1 MSESNVS
8 AGSTAAVPAG
18 TGSVAVLNSRP
29 PFYIDAEW
37 QSPEQ
42 QHAQGGGIGAY
53 LHAFRR
59 RWPAVIFLGL
69 VTAAVCAGAA
79 WFLVVPRYS
88 ATALIRV
95 SAANQAVL
103 FQSSGDSRNFDIY
116 KSTQLEYL
124 RSRFVLVSALRRP
137 EVARLASIQ
146 NEPDPVQWVSE
157 RLSVRYPGNAELMQV
172 SIATEKG
179 DEAAA
184 LVNAIVD
191 AYMEEVVEV
200 EQNERR
206 NRLGELDQLY
216 VEKESEVRKLQNDL
230 KQLSAQLETGDSQAL
245 TLKQQITLQ
254 QFSTYRSELVG
265 VSLKIM
271 RTQGEIALKNA
282 IRDKAA
288 QIQISESEID
298 AAGRV
303 DPVMVQLQ
311 MRQAELKA
319 LTAQMRETVR
329 PEFANRYEGRYSR
342 ELAEIDAKIQARR
355 EELKQELEKK
365 RLATLD
371 EDLESLKFE
380 LAILEQQQS
389 QLQQEVEEVRKT
401 AETFGKGS
409 IEVEFLRAEVDLAR
423 KTLATIAEERNKLR
437 IELRSKPRITLVQR
451 AEAPRISDQ
460 DRRLQLSVLG
470 GLGGFCLPGFAILW
484 WDTRRK
490 TVNTSAE
497 VAQDAGVDVL
507 GTVPLLPRRA
517 TRALSS
523 DSKRHRH
530 WRAVFSEAVRQIAAR
545 LIRSPGG
552 DKSRVILVTSAVG
565 GEGKT
570 TLSSQLA
577 ATLAEMGQNVVL
589 VDFDLRRPSLDAV
602 FGVDRSPGVS
612 EVLRAEVTLEETIQ
626 ATHLENLSLIAAG
639 TWSRFGM
646 AVLANG
652 AVGSLFRKLR
662 DKFDFVIVDGSPL
675 LPVADTRF
683 ISTAVDG
690 VILSVLRDTSR
701 LPKVTAA
708 RKVLDAFN
716 VRLLGAV
723 VTGAAEDV
731 YYDDPRYAATA
742 AEADSQN

>member
-1 MSESNVS
+1 MSEGNV
-8 AGSTAAVPAG
+8 AIGSTAAVPSG
-18 TGSVAVLNSRP
+18 LGPVATLNSRP
-29 PFYIDAEW
+29 PFYVDAEW
-37 QSPEQ
+37 QAAEAAPPGS
-42 QHAQGGGIGAY
+42 GGVVAY

-59 RWPAVIFLGL
+59 RWPAVIFAGL
-69 VTAAVCAGAA
+69 LVAAVCAAAA
-79 WFLVVPRYS
+79 WFLVRPQYS

-103 FQSSGDSRNFDIY
+103 FQNTSDARNFDVY

-137 EVARLASIQ
+137 EVARLAAIQ
-146 NEPDPVQWVSE
+146 AEPDPVQWVSE
-157 RLSVRYPGNAELMQV
+157 RLSVRYPGDAELMQV
-172 SIATEKG
+172 SVTSEKG

-191 AYMEEVVEV
+191 AYMEEVVDV

-230 KQLSAQLETGDSQAL
+230 KQLSAQLETGDSQTL

-265 VSLKIM
+265 VNLKIM
-271 RTQGEIALKNA
+271 RAQGEIALKEA
-282 IRDKAA
+282 IREKAA
-288 QIQISESEID
+288 QLQIADSEID
-298 AAGRV
+298 AAGRI

-311 MRQAELKA
+311 LRQTELKA
-319 LTAQMRETVR
+319 LANQMRETVR

-342 ELAEIDAKIQARR
+342 ELADIEAKIQARR
-355 EELKQELEKK
+355 EELKADLEKK

-371 EDLESLKFE
+371 EDIERLKFE
-380 LAILEQQQS
+380 LTVLDQQRIQLE
-389 QLQQEVEEVRKT
+389 QEVENVRKT

-437 IELRSKPRITLVQR
+437 IELRSKPRIALVQR
-451 AEAPRISDQ
+451 AESPRVTDQ
-460 DRRLQLSVLG
+460 DRRLQLSILG

-490 TVNTSAE
+490 TVNSSAD
-497 VAQDAGVDVL
+497 VAHTANVEIL
-507 GTVPLLPRRA
+507 GTLPLLPRRA
-517 TRALSS
+517 AQSMTSQNN
-523 DSKRHRH
+523 RHRR
-530 WRAVFSEAVRQIAAR
+530 WRAVFSEAVRNIAAR
-545 LIRSPGG
+545 LIRNPEGE
-552 DKSRVILVTSAVG
+552 DARVVLVTSAVG
-565 GEGKT
+565 GEGKS

-589 VDFDLRRPSLDAV
+589 VDFDLRRPALDAI
-602 FGVDRSPGVS
+602 FGLDRSPGVS
-612 EVLRAEVTLEETIQ
+612 EVLRAEVPLEETIQ
-626 ATHLENLSLIAAG
+626 ETHVENLSLIAAG
-639 TWSRFGM
+639 TWTRWDM

-652 AVGSLFRKLR
+652 AVGSLFRTLR

-683 ISTAVDG
+683 ISTSTDG

-708 RKVLDAFN
+708 RKILDAFN

-723 VTGAAEDV
+723 VTGTAEEV
-731 YYDDPRYAATA
+731 YYDDPRYIETA
-742 AEADSQN
+742 QRGDAQV

>member
-8 AGSTAAVPAG
+8 VGSTAAVPAG
-18 TGSVAVLNSRP
+18 TGAVATLNPRP

-37 QSPEQ
+37 QSPE
-42 QHAQGGGIGAY
+42 HEHPQGGGFGSY
-53 LHAFRR
+53 FHAFRR
-59 RWPAVIFLGL
+59 RWPAVIFFGL
-69 VTAAVCAGAA
+69 ITAAVCAGAA

-103 FQSSGDSRNFDIY
+103 FQSSGDARSFDVY

-146 NEPDPVQWVSE
+146 NEPDPVRWVSE

-172 SIATEKG
+172 SVTSEKG

-191 AYMEEVVEV
+191 AYMEEVVDV

-206 NRLGELDQLY
+206 NRLGELDQLF

-254 QFSTYRSELVG
+254 QFSTYRGELVA

-288 QIQISESEID
+288 QIQITESEID

-329 PEFANRYEGRYSR
+329 PEFAGRYEGRYSR
-342 ELAEIDAKIQARR
+342 ELADIDAKIQARR

-371 EDLESLKFE
+371 EDIERLKFE
-380 LAILEQQQS
+380 MAILEQQQS

-401 AETFGKGS
+401 AEAFGKGS

-451 AEAPRISDQ
+451 AESPRISDQ
-460 DRRLQLSVLG
+460 DRRLQLSILG

-490 TVNTSAE
+490 TVNNSTE
-497 VAQDAGVDVL
+497 VAKDAGVEIL
-507 GTVPLLPRRA
+507 GTVPLLPKRA
-517 TRALSS
+517 TRALASQ
-523 DSKRHRH
+523 SKRHRH
-530 WRAVFSEAVRQIAAR
+530 WRAVFSEAVRHVAAR
-545 LIRSPGG
+545 LIRSPDG
-552 DKSRVILVTSAVG
+552 DKSKVILVTSAVG

-612 EVLRAEVTLEETIQ
+612 EILRAEVTLEETIQ
-626 ATHLENLSLIAAG
+626 ATHLDNLSLVAAG
-639 TWSRFGM
+639 TWSRYGM

-652 AVGSLFRKLR
+652 AVGSLFRRLR
-662 DKFDFVIVDGSPL
+662 DKFDFVIVDGSPI

-683 ISTAVDG
+683 ISTSVDG

-731 YYDDPRYAATA
+731 YYDDPRYAATEA
-742 AEADSQN
+742 DADSQS